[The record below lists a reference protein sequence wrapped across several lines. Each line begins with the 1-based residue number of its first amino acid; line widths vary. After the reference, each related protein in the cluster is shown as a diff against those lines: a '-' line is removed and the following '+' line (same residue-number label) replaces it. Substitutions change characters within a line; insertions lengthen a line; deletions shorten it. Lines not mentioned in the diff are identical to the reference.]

1 MDGYQA
7 LLLVSFGGP
16 ERAEDVKPFLRR
28 VTAGRDVPESRLD
41 KVAEHYYAAGGLS
54 PLPAQCRLLLEAL
67 RTELAGTSL
76 EIYWGNRNWHP
87 LLEDT
92 LAQMRDEGIER
103 ALAFVTSA
111 YGGYSSCRQYLDD
124 IAAAR
129 EKVGPRAPQ
138 VEKLRLYYNHPGWVG
153 PWVSSLATALEACNV
168 VAAPPGVVD
177 DSRDVADVRSSA
189 TGAVEVLF
197 SAHSIPVALAANSP
211 YVEHVTEAARLAAEG
226 ARVKSWQLVWQSR
239 SGSPSAPWLG
249 PDVCDVIRASTAG
262 TFVVVPIGFACD
274 NMEVAY
280 DLDIE
285 AAAVARQKGA
295 HFVRAAT
302 VSTSPAFV
310 QMVRELVQE
319 RSAPFGPRRAEGVFG
334 PWPDH
339 CPDGHCPASAP
350 TASRMRSG

>member
-1 MDGYQA
+1 M
-7 LLLVSFGGP
+7 
-16 ERAEDVKPFLRR
+16 
-28 VTAGRDVPESRLD
+28 
-41 KVAEHYYAAGGLS
+41 
-54 PLPAQCRLLLEAL
+54 
-67 RTELAGTSL
+67 
-76 EIYWGNRNWHP
+76 
-87 LLEDT
+87 
-92 LAQMRDEGIER
+92 
-103 ALAFVTSA
+103 TSA

-129 EKVGPRAPQ
+129 AKVGPRAPR

-153 PWVSSLATALEACNV
+153 PWASSLATALEACNA
-168 VAAPPGVVD
+168 VAA
-177 DSRDVADVRSSA
+177 
-189 TGAVEVLF
+189 
-197 SAHSIPVALAANSP
+197 AAP
-211 YVEHVTEAARLAAEG
+211 ARLTTAAMCRAFDGRYRGGRSALHRPQHPRRAGSEQPLRRACHRGGPARAEG

-262 TFVVVPIGFACD
+262 TFVVVPIGFVCD
-274 NMEVAY
+274 NMEVVH